1 MDEEKIVLYYSNRI
15 NFKDELLNKAK
26 SLNIESIN
34 VEDNKHY
41 LKVYNIEYLPVF
53 IFLVNNKKIKESF
66 YLDEVLSYK
75 DRYINYKEKH
85 G

>member
-1 MDEEKIVLYYSNRI
+1 MDEGKIVLYYSNRI

-26 SLNIESIN
+26 SLNIECIN

-41 LKVYNIEYLPVF
+41 IKVYNIEYLPVF